1 MIGEHDIVTGARE
14 QYSDV
19 ASDKAAAAENQVGVG
34 KRSAHRQLP
43 DGHRFA
49 DIAGPQRERACART
63 APDEEERGCVSVPS
77 LASQTLLRPSTDPG
91 VL

>member
-63 APDEEERGCVSVPS
+63 APDEEERGWSVFKPG
-77 LASQTLLRPSTDPG
+77 LPNVIGPSTDPG